1 MASPLRGRTNQ
12 AQELL
17 AYIVNEVRRFVTTKR
32 INDGNIMELDQK
44 IQLETYLREKKAAIL
59 EDRKQENN
67 PMRTSLNRADE
78 DQKSNLEKVIEKYA
92 HVAEEMDARSR
103 RS

>member
-1 MASPLRGRTNQ
+1 MASPLRGRTNH

-32 INDGNIMELDQK
+32 INDGNILELDQK

-59 EDRKQENN
+59 EDRK
-67 PMRTSLNRADE
+67 
-78 DQKSNLEKVIEKYA
+78 
-92 HVAEEMDARSR
+92 
-103 RS
+103 